1 MQSFQH
7 NERGT
12 LKIIC
17 NSNTGIT
24 KYPILN
30 HIFTLS
36 LRHNTQK
43 NKNLICEFF
52 SRFNILTIFH
62 FQRFRAGI
70 NGTLLKRWM
79 VIRNQLTNVRWGG
92 VWHVQLGQSWKI
104 IFKEGASMSWAA
116 CHNVPEQ
123 LEWSWPLQGA
133 RIPPTP
139 RHHYEFQL
147 CHPKV
152 STSQQRLLRLVMFS

>member
-17 NSNTGIT
+17 NSNPGIT
-24 KYPILN
+24 
-30 HIFTLS
+30 IFKLHFYTLS
-36 LRHNTQK
+36 QTQHTAK
-43 NKNLICEFF
+43 KFNLWILCW
-52 SRFNILTIFH
+52 FNILII

-70 NGTLLKRWM
+70 NIPLLKRWM